1 MALIGICLSV
11 LDTDESSDNP
21 SEAYLRGA
29 LWMGRNFGLIFE
41 EVAESLDLFRTKF
54 MTEVWIIDRLL
65 FFIMDI
71 TVVLTL
77 M

>member
-1 MALIGICLSV
+1 
-11 LDTDESSDNP
+11 
-21 SEAYLRGA
+21 
-29 LWMGRNFGLIFE
+29 MGRNFGLIFE

-65 FFIMDI
+65 FFNMDI
-71 TVVLTL
+71 TVVSAL